1 MNVNPFQ
8 DREYMPS
15 IMAKYHVLTVTRG
28 AVSSPLWNPLWQNA
42 EIQSERATG
51 HQNPNFNFTPVFL
64 IQCYSLMDNRTALK
78 VIFLESA

>member
-1 MNVNPFQ
+1 MQ
-8 DREYMPS
+8 
-15 IMAKYHVLTVTRG
+15 YHVLTVTRG
-28 AVSSPLWNPLWQNA
+28 AVPSPLWNPLWQNA